1 MLKSKLQLSV
11 DIYRELIEPVI
22 DRGRVEGIIR
32 SEGFDDVCAQL
43 DSAGLLIAS
52 DKAKSTVKYQA
63 LSSKAEY
70 FSPTFSDLLAAGSR
84 RKEAP
89 QDFYI
94 ADFDYLHSE
103 INESTPEQVQGYLD
117 AVSLYALLRKIAD
130 HGKEIDSDC
139 LVFFNKEK
147 VDLFVSYS
155 ANEIQPLE
163 KLEDF
168 KSRFIEDE
176 IHSDQKATIVKV
188 VLLELS
194 KEFEEPLSLGLITEN
209 FDEFYRRVSSGYQ
222 LYVSEFSFQK
232 VKAEVEKSKLE
243 FISRINKVFSDIQN
257 QLLTVPA
264 ALIIAG
270 SQYEKSNHLTLKN
283 GIITAGVIVFSLFM
297 ILLIVNQWNTL
308 RSIIREVDSE
318 WSLIK
323 NKHEM
328 IKLQFTDQ
336 YLALVSRYK
345 YQYALLEMV
354 ALIVVIACSA
364 AILLCFYF
372 SDNEVLPIELSIF
385 LAFSFLSYLGWRTC
399 VFLKILFS
407 KLEGG

>member
-11 DIYRELIEPVI
+11 DIYRELIGPII
-22 DRGRVEGIIR
+22 DRGRIEGVIR
-32 SEGFDDVCAQL
+32 SEAFNDVCAQL

-52 DKAKSTVKYQA
+52 DKGKSTVKYQA
-63 LSSKAEY
+63 LSSKSEY

-94 ADFDYLHSE
+94 ADLDYLHSE
-103 INESTPEQVQGYLD
+103 TNENTPGQVQGYLD
-117 AVSLYALLRKIAD
+117 AVSLYTLLRKISD
-130 HGKEIDSDC
+130 HGKDIDSDC

-155 ANEIQPLE
+155 ASEIQPLE

-168 KSRFIEDE
+168 RIGFIEDE

-194 KEFEEPLSLGLITEN
+194 KEFEGPLSIGLITEN

-283 GIITAGVIVFSLFM
+283 GMIAAGVIIFSFFM
-297 ILLIVNQWNTL
+297 ILLIVNQRNTL

-323 NKHEM
+323 NKHKM

-364 AILLCFYF
+364 AVLLCFYF

-385 LAFSFLSYLGWRTC
+385 LAFSFLGYLGWRVC
-399 VFLKILFS
+399 VFLKMLFS

>member
-1 MLKSKLQLSV
+1 MLRSKLQLSV
-11 DIYRELIEPVI
+11 DIYRELINPII
-22 DRGRVEGIIR
+22 DRGRIEGVIR
-32 SEGFDDVCAQL
+32 SETFDDISAQL
-43 DSAGLLIAS
+43 ESAGLLIAS

-63 LSSKAEY
+63 LSSKVEY
-70 FSPTFSDLLAAGSR
+70 FSPTLSDLLAAGSR

-89 QDFYI
+89 RDFYL
-94 ADFDYLHSE
+94 ADLNYLHSE
-103 INESTPEQVQGYLD
+103 SDGSVPRQVQGYLD
-117 AVSLYALLRKIAD
+117 AVSLYGLLREVAD
-130 HGKEIDSDC
+130 HGKESDSNC

-147 VDLFVSYS
+147 VDLLISYS
-155 ANEIQPLE
+155 ESEMQPLE

-168 KSRFIEDE
+168 KSRFVEDE
-176 IHSDQKATIVKV
+176 IHSNQKATIVKV

-194 KEFEEPLSLGLITEN
+194 KEFEAPLSLGVITDN

-243 FISRINKVFSDIQN
+243 FVSKINKVFSDIQN

-283 GIITAGVIVFSLFM
+283 GIVVAGVIVFSLFM
-297 ILLIVNQWNTL
+297 ILLIVNQRNTL
-308 RSIIREVDSE
+308 RSIIREVNNE

-323 NKHEM
+323 NRHEM

-336 YLALVSRYK
+336 YSALVSRYK

-354 ALIVVIACSA
+354 ALIVVAACAA

-372 SDNEVLPIELSIF
+372 SDNEVFPMEFTIL
-385 LAFSFLSYLGWRTC
+385 LAVSFFCYLGWRVW
-399 VFLKILFS
+399 VFLDVLLAKV
-407 KLEGG
+407 EGG